1 MTVIYQLL
9 FRCFSLLPLPVL
21 HALGWV
27 LGWVTFLA
35 SPRYRRRLFAHAQL
49 AGYPRSVALGSVAE
63 SGKLAAELPRLWLG
77 RPVHVEW
84 DGMAHIDNAMA
95 QGDGLLYLTPH
106 LGCFEVTAQLV
117 AQRFG
122 ERMPITVLYRP
133 ARQPWLRE
141 LMEKARSRPGLHTAP
156 TTLAGVKQLIKALK
170 LRQAVGLLPD
180 QVPPSGQG
188 VWAPFFGREAYTMTL
203 SARLAHTAGARV
215 VLIWGERLSWGRGYR
230 VRVRPFQAD
239 GDGRLSADPVQA
251 ARQINQAME
260 ALVRECP
267 SQYLWSYDRYKAP
280 AGLSHAARLEA
291 ER

>member
-203 SARLAHTAGARV
+203 SARLAQTAGARV

-239 GDGRLSADPVQA
+239 GDGCLSADPVQA